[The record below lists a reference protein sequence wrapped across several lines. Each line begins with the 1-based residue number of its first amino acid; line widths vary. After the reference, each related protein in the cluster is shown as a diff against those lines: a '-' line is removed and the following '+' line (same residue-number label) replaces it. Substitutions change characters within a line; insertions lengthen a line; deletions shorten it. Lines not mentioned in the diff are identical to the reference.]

1 MLLQK
6 SFIKPFQQI
15 LELQKILKDVDWEIL
30 TLTKYFKKLQ
40 WAETWIIFPK
50 KNYNLKF
57 GLKSTLEHSDFSFS
71 NYAISDVKVSC

>member
-15 LELQKILKDVDWEIL
+15 LEFKKNFKRCGWEIL
-30 TLTKYFKKLQ
+30 TVTKYLKKLQ
-40 WAETWIIFPK
+40 WAETWIIFPP

-71 NYAISDVKVSC
+71 NNAISDVKG

>member
-1 MLLQK
+1 MLLQE

-15 LELQKILKDVDWEIL
+15 LELKKNLKDVDWEIL

-50 KNYNLKF
+50 KKKN
-57 GLKSTLEHSDFSFS
+57 
-71 NYAISDVKVSC
+71 

>member
-1 MLLQK
+1 M
-6 SFIKPFQQI
+6 
-15 LELQKILKDVDWEIL
+15 DWEIL

-50 KNYNLKF
+50 KKNLNF

-71 NYAISDVKVSC
+71 NNAISDVKG

>member
-15 LELQKILKDVDWEIL
+15 LEFKKNLKDVDWEIL
-30 TLTKYFKKLQ
+30 TVTKYLKKLQ
-40 WAETWIIFPK
+40 WAKTWIIFPQ

-71 NYAISDVKVSC
+71 NYAISDVKG